1 MLFGY
6 TVSSTVYF
14 SSLVKIDRTTTY
26 IYIYIYI
33 LNETA
38 VELEKIIR
46 TIAALTVRKAS
57 KAMIR

>member
-14 SSLVKIDRTTTY
+14 ASLVKIDRTTT
-26 IYIYIYI
+26 YIYIYI